1 MTYRYRELF
10 IFSFSVTHCCR
21 CQNPTKIITVIVLH
35 MVGSVVVFFWQALN
49 VIMTMMTWTK
59 YLDIPYKIPIGIMY
73 VDIHFCATM
82 MMMMIKRRICNG
94 TCNYREIEKP
104 QTKYLLSPS
113 VSGPVYNHFFQWE
126 FYLVST
132 SKISIQSQLI

>member
-1 MTYRYRELF
+1 
-10 IFSFSVTHCCR
+10 
-21 CQNPTKIITVIVLH
+21 

-113 VSGPVYNHFFQWE
+113 VSGPVCTITFCTFEDIMIIWSCVQHFYGIMDFFDE
-126 FYLVST
+126 G
-132 SKISIQSQLI
+132 KICWQ